1 MTTEERFERI
11 EHVTAGLA
19 DQALRDREENRQ
31 LWRDTQAQIR
41 DLATQTTELS
51 ARTMELTAAMIS
63 LTRQMGE
70 VTIKLRDTG
79 DTISR
84 LAQDSHDRDAALNAP
99 IEKLASAVG
108 DLISAQRP
116 PQR

>member
-1 MTTEERFERI
+1 MTPEERLQR
-11 EHVTAGLA
+11 T
-19 DQALRDREENRQ
+19 EENRQ

-41 DLATQTTELS
+41 DLTTQTTELS

-79 DTISR
+79 DTITR
-84 LAQDSHDRDAALNAP
+84 LAQDSHDRDAALNAR

>member
-1 MTTEERFERI
+1 MTTEERFQRI

-19 DQALRDREENRQ
+19 DQSLRDREENCQ

-63 LTRQMGE
+63 LTRHVG
-70 VTIKLRDTG
+70 KLRDTG
-79 DTISR
+79 DTITR
-84 LAQDSHDRDAALNAP
+84 LAQDSHDRDAALNAR
-99 IEKLASAVG
+99 IEKLTSAAG
-108 DLISAQRP
+108 DLISAQR
-116 PQR
+116 